1 MDIDDI
7 MFNNKGLGNM
17 ATKKTTKNAAE
28 TTKDKIT
35 KNTTETTK
43 DKTTKDTFGIG
54 LDVGTG
60 YLSSCGYVN
69 GKLKWTPLRN
79 AFYSIDK
86 ETFSKTMFNK
96 QQMKYVVIKDI
107 VNVIGDDA
115 LTLSRIQNT
124 SAKRP
129 LSCGVINN
137 KEKSSAPVLKSML
150 EYCIKDHKKKDG
162 EVCVFSIPGPKVGD
176 ESFDVDF
183 HSMSIEGLLNSFNL
197 KPVPLNEAYAV
208 ILSEMETSK
217 DITGLGFSFGAGLV
231 NVAFVYKS
239 MLLFSFSIDKSGDFI
254 DSKSADTCGVKDSLM
269 NHLKEKE
276 LDLNAS
282 DMDITPELR
291 TLKFTYKYVIKN
303 TLKNVVSAFNRND
316 TANIVEPIPIVI
328 SGGTS
333 IPDGFID
340 MFKSEL
346 SQIELPFEV
355 TKIIPSSNR
364 LGAVSKGCLVYAKEL
379 E

>member
-7 MFNNKGLGNM
+7 LFNKKGFVM
-17 ATKKTTKNAAE
+17 VDKKKDVKKTTKKKSN
-28 TTKDKIT
+28 DPY
-35 KNTTETTK
+35 
-43 DKTTKDTFGIG
+43 GIG

-60 YLSSCGYVN
+60 YLSSCGYVD
-69 GKLKWTPLRN
+69 GKLKWFPLRN

-96 QQMKYVVIKDI
+96 QQMKYVVIGEI

-150 EYCIKDHKKKDG
+150 EYCIKGHKKKDG
-162 EVCVFSIPGPKVGD
+162 EICVFSIPGPKVGD
-176 ESFDVDF
+176 EGFDVDF
-183 HSMSIEGLLNSFNL
+183 HSMSIEGLLTSFGL

-208 ILSEMETSK
+208 ILSEMETAK

-269 NHLKEKE
+269 NHLKEK
-276 LDLNAS
+276 DLNLKAD
-282 DMDITPELR
+282 DMELKPELR

-303 TLKNVVSAFNRND
+303 TLKNVMSAFNRND

-333 IPDGFID
+333 IPEGFIE
-340 MFKSEL
+340 MFEEEL
-346 SQIELPFEV
+346 NGIDLPFEV
-355 TKIIPSSNR
+355 TKVIPSKNR

-379 E
+379 ETNV